1 MSLIADDDEDYE
13 NSDAEQ
19 VAMLSWT
26 YGHLRL
32 KERRCNWLDAA
43 VILYL
48 CVFACVTEV
57 HVIKEL
63 SELSEMFVV
72 NNDNYIYDST
82 QPWAHFGLV

>member
-1 MSLIADDDEDYE
+1 MSLIADDEEDYE

-26 YGHLRL
+26 YGSLRL
-32 KERRCNWLDAA
+32 KDKRCNWLHAA

-63 SELSEMFVV
+63 SEMFMV
-72 NNDNYIYDST
+72 NTDNYIYDST
-82 QPWAHFGLV
+82 QPWAHFGVV